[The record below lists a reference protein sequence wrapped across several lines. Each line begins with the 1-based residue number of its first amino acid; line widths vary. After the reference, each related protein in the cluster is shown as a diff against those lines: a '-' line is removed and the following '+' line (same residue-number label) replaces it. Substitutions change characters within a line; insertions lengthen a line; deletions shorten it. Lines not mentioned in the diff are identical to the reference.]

1 MQKNIFVM
9 SNKGGTGKT
18 TVAVNLAFLLS
29 KKYSVGLL
37 DADIHGPNAPKMLG
51 MERQKLAVVNNKI
64 IPAKVGNNL
73 YVMSVDFLSEN
84 QSQPIVWR
92 GPLKTKLINQFIS
105 DVEWPNLNFLV
116 VDLPPGTG
124 DETITI
130 MQLLKENSKA
140 IIVSTPQEV
149 SLMDVEKIVNMAR
162 EFKIPIAGL
171 IENMSGDIFGK
182 GNVKKFADEQ
192 KVRFLGEIGLS
203 KIIANSSN
211 SGHPFVLEEST
222 NSYKQFN
229 NIVQKII

>member
-1 MQKNIFVM
+1 MRKNIFIM

-18 TVAVNLAFLLS
+18 TIAVNLAFLLS
-29 KKYSVGLL
+29 KKHRVGLL

-51 MERQKLAVVNNKI
+51 MKRQELEVINNKI
-64 IPAKVGNNL
+64 IPAKLGDNL
-73 YVMSVDFLSEN
+73 YIMSVDFLSEN

-105 DVEWPNLNFLV
+105 DVEWPSLDFLI

-130 MQLLKENSKA
+130 MQLLKKNAEA

-149 SLMDVEKIVNMAR
+149 SLMDVEKIVNMAK

-171 IENMSGDIFGK
+171 IENMSGNIFGK
-182 GNVKKFADEQ
+182 GNVEKFAKGQ
-192 KVRFLGEIGLS
+192 KIRFLGEIELS
-203 KIIANSSN
+203 KIIAASSN
-211 SGHPFVLEEST
+211 YGQPFVLKENT
-222 NSYKQFN
+222 DSYKQFN